1 MFKEAPRHSYIAS
14 SVIIA
19 GLSRNLMHLLS
30 VCEWNSNYLCELIYL
45 LSVCEFHVCF
55 RITISV
61 SYELVIMYVIWKC
74 VQWKHDSC
82 DPLIKIIWAHLKFLT
97 CGTRVWYYDIWD
109 KCKTVEN
116 KMAKNKRSYAVNG
129 CI

>member
-19 GLSRNLMHLLS
+19 GLSGNLM
-30 VCEWNSNYLCELIYL
+30 YL

-61 SYELVIMYVIWKC
+61 SYEIVIMYVI
-74 VQWKHDSC
+74 
-82 DPLIKIIWAHLKFLT
+82 
-97 CGTRVWYYDIWD
+97 
-109 KCKTVEN
+109 
-116 KMAKNKRSYAVNG
+116 
-129 CI
+129 